1 MIQGMTPG
9 CSHYTVNRHLPCYNI
24 RAMTMTAQ
32 AIADRLRATPTGPG
46 VYLMRSDAGDVLYV
60 GKASSLRSRLR
71 SYFGSPVN
79 LVPKIR
85 NLVGHIA
92 DFEYVVTE
100 TEAEAL
106 ILENTLIKRHKPQY
120 NARLKDDKTYPYIKI
135 DLNEEFPQVYFTRR
149 VQPDGARYFGPFASA
164 GSVRTTMNLLKKL
177 FPYRSCTKAIT
188 GTDARPCLEYFIHRC
203 LGPCTGAVSAGEY
216 REIIQQVILFMEG
229 KTERVLLDLK
239 QKMTAAAKNLEYEQ
253 AAVLRDQ
260 IQAIERVNENQKV
273 VSQGEEDQD
282 VIAVATTSGEAWVEV
297 FFIRHGKL
305 TGRDHFLMIGVQ
317 DDEPSQIIAQFL
329 KQFYDAAPYVP
340 REILLQ
346 HPLEEDATL
355 IEAWLTDKR
364 DRRVTLR
371 VPERGS
377 KRRLV
382 KMVADNAA
390 QGLQQRAVKW
400 LADTNNLQQATEEV
414 ADALNLPRL
423 PQRMECYDISN
434 IQGSNPVGSMVVFE
448 GARPK
453 TSHNRRF
460 QIKSVEGV
468 DDYSMMQEML
478 RRRFRRLAESRQ
490 GRDTRGDG
498 HDGSTTSSESAV
510 PTVGTAGVLGVSPGY
525 SSSTPLSLNK
535 GEGDQVPVL
544 SLPKESEGS
553 HALPKEQSWGI
564 VPDLVIIDGGKGHLA
579 AALQVFLELG
589 LVDTIPL
596 ASLAKEREELFVP
609 QDPDPIL
616 LPRGS
621 QGLFLVQRIRDEAH
635 RFAITYHRQ
644 RRSKSAVRSA
654 IDSVPGIGPKRRRM
668 LVQRFG
674 SAAGIKVASLEELAS
689 VPGMTMSLAQKIKEY
704 L

>member
-1 MIQGMTPG
+1 MVLG
-9 CSHYTVNRHLPCYNI
+9 CPHYTVNRLLPCYNI
-24 RAMTMTAQ
+24 RAMTMTAH
-32 AIADRLRATPTGPG
+32 AIADRLRATPTRPG
-46 VYLMRSDAGDVLYV
+46 VYLMRDDAGEILYV
-60 GKASSLRSRLR
+60 GKAANLRSRLR
-71 SYFGSPVN
+71 SYFGSPVS

-85 NLVGHIA
+85 TLVAHIA
-92 DFEYVVTE
+92 DFDYVVTE

-106 ILENTLIKRHKPQY
+106 ILENTFIKRHKPQY

-149 VQPDGARYFGPFASA
+149 VQLDGARYFGPFASA

-188 GTDARPCLEYFIHRC
+188 GTDPRPCLEYYIHRC

-216 REIIQQVILFMEG
+216 REVIQQVILFMEG
-229 KTERVLLDLK
+229 KTERVLRDLK
-239 QKMTAAAKNLEYEQ
+239 QKMMTAAKNLEYEH
-253 AAVLRDQ
+253 AALLRDQ
-260 IQAIERVNENQKV
+260 VQAIERVNENQKV

-282 VIAVATTSGEAWVEV
+282 VIAMATTSGEAWVEV

-305 TGRDHFLMIGVQ
+305 MGSDHFLMVGIQ
-317 DDEPSQIIAQFL
+317 DDEPSQIIGQFL

-346 HPLEEDATL
+346 HPLEEDAIL
-355 IEAWLTDKR
+355 IEAWLTQKR

-371 VPERGS
+371 VPERGA

-382 KMVADNAA
+382 QMVADNAA

-400 LADTNNLQQATEEV
+400 LADTNNLQQAMEEV
-414 ADALNLPRL
+414 SDALNLPRL

-434 IQGSNPVGSMVVFE
+434 IQGSSPVGSMVVFQE
-448 GARPK
+448 GRPK
-453 TSHNRRF
+453 TSHYRRF

-490 GRDTRGDG
+490 GRDTSGNG
-498 HDGSTTSSESAV
+498 HDSSTASSESAV
-510 PTVGTAGVLGVSPGY
+510 QTVGTAGVLGPA
-525 SSSTPLSLNK
+525 LSLSK
-535 GEGDQVPVL
+535 EGEDPPAP
-544 SLPKESEGS
+544 PK
-553 HALPKEQSWGI
+553 KQSWGI
-564 VPDLVIIDGGKGHLA
+564 IPDLVLIDGGKGHLT

-589 LVDTIPL
+589 LVDIIPL

-644 RRSKSAVRSA
+644 RRSKGAARSA

-674 SAAGIKVASLEELAS
+674 SAAGIKAASLEELAS
-689 VPGMTMSLAQKIKEY
+689 VPGMTMRLAQKIKEY